1 MDALEYFRHV
11 AAMATMYADSLEVAE
26 VAEPEPAPRKR
37 GKKAEVDGIETG
49 ATTPSGKKPSNKTKK
64 ARTLDEVKG
73 KLVELSEVAD
83 KQAVKDVLSRFG
95 VTKLGDLPE
104 ENYNECHD
112 VAVEAIAEATTEPE
126 PEDDDDDLM

>member
-1 MDALEYFRHV
+1 MDALEFFRHV

-26 VAEPEPAPRKR
+26 VAEPAPRKR
-37 GKKAEVDGIETG
+37 NKKAEVDEIETG
-49 ATTPSGKKPSNKTKK
+49 ATTPSGKKPSKKTKK

-112 VAVEAIAEATTEPE
+112 VAVEAIAEATAEPE